1 MSLFTVMVL
10 WRLLRA
16 RLIAARSLAPGLVF
30 LLASCAAQTLPPVAP
45 TRLATSGAPP
55 PYIFQN
61 VPASFRID
69 AAAAYVVESQTDTV
83 LYEYNSDARIQ
94 PGSLAKLMTLY
105 LVLDAIDEQRIS
117 LDSRVTITED
127 VAQLA
132 KDPAVS
138 LMFLRQGQQ
147 VPVRDLLYGMMVSSG
162 CDAALALAN
171 AVGGNSVTFVIAM
184 NARARRLGMTNTNF
198 ATPNGLPVPG
208 QVTTA
213 HDMAILALAVIKQH
227 PEAFVY
233 TSRRSYEFNRIRQRN
248 TNGLLFID
256 PRVNGLKTGHVREAG
271 FHLLASA
278 KSEDLQLV
286 SLVLGTQ
293 SHTRR
298 TLESELLLNWAF
310 DAFITV
316 TPDWHTALPASLPV
330 HRGEVAA
337 VAIAPIRS
345 PELTVV
351 QSDKTNVHLHADLDH
366 DLSAPVRIGQIVGKL
381 IVSCNGREISIP
393 VETTGAVALSVAL
406 ESSAGVHLAAR

>member
-1 MSLFTVMVL
+1 MVL

-298 TLESELLLNWAF
+298 TLESR
-310 DAFITV
+310 
-316 TPDWHTALPASLPV
+316 ASAQLGLRCLYNRHAGLAYGTSGFATGPS
-330 HRGEVAA
+330 R
-337 VAIAPIRS
+337 RS
-345 PELTVV
+345 CC
-351 QSDKTNVHLHADLDH
+351 SSYCAD
-366 DLSAPVRIGQIVGKL
+366 SFTRVNGCPVRQDKRSSTRRSGSRFECASAHWSDSWQANRLVQRPGNIDSGGNHWRCSTL
-381 IVSCNGREISIP
+381 R
-393 VETTGAVALSVAL
+393 GA
-406 ESSAGVHLAAR
+406 